1 MENEGILL
9 HRRGYA
15 IWITEESE
23 YTKFLAGLTLSKITR
38 KYNDTKERNVKRCI
52 VYEQYAII
60 L

>member
-15 IWITEESE
+15 IWITEE
-23 YTKFLAGLTLSKITR
+23 G
-38 KYNDTKERNVKRCI
+38 NDTKERNVKRCI